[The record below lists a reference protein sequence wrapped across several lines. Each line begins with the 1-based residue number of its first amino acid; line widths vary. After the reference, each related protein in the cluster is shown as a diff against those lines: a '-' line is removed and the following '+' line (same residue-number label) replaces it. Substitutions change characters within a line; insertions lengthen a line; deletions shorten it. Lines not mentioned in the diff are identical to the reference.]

1 MNYMEKVAE
10 MLGVEFG
17 EIFRLFDTSRK
28 EEETGVFWI
37 NEDGMYKEYPDGSK
51 ARIAFNWDY
60 ILTGGYEI
68 VKLPWK
74 PKDGDHYWYVEYD
87 EGCAL
92 CRTTWSDSS
101 YDLALYKLGKL
112 YRTKAEAE
120 KHADEDAAYW
130 ESIREEIDG

>member
-1 MNYMEKVAE
+1 MNYMSKIAE
-10 MLGVEFG
+10 MLGVEMG
-17 EIFRLFDTSRK
+17 ERFKLQVAGLKQELKKDYCFCEKSFCMVS
-28 EEETGVFWI
+28 ESG
-37 NEDGMYKEYPDGSK
+37 YHPD
-51 ARIAFNWDY
+51 DE
-60 ILTGGYEI
+60 ILHRVLNGTLEI
-68 VKLPWK
+68 VRDPWK

>member
-37 NEDGMYKEYPDGSK
+37 DEDGMYKKYPDGSK

-60 ILTGGYEI
+60 ILTGDSEI

-74 PKDGDHYWYVEYD
+74 PKGGESYWYYSELDILEKTVWN
-87 EGCAL
+87 GAL
-92 CRTTWSDSS
+92 F
-101 YDLALYKLGKL
+101 DLVLYKLGKL

-120 KHADEDAAYW
+120 NHADEDAAYW
-130 ESIREEIDG
+130 ESIREELEE

>member
-1 MNYMEKVAE
+1 MNYMSKIAE
-10 MLGVEFG
+10 MLGVEMG
-17 EIFRLFDTSRK
+17 EKFKIASDNPLPGQFFRLTKQGLIDNDTWMRSDMLSDLLKGTAAIER
-28 EEETGVFWI
+28 
-37 NEDGMYKEYPDGSK
+37 
-51 ARIAFNWDY
+51 
-60 ILTGGYEI
+60 
-68 VKLPWK
+68 LPWK
-74 PKDGDHYWYVEYD
+74 PKDGDHYWYAEYD